1 MLIRLAL
8 HTLVVQRP
16 LFFIAVCFMG
26 GLLLQSHLNL
36 NLLWLIAGQAALILL
51 LMRRS
56 FLVVIALLLI
66 TSGMLRLALVETPH
80 RNDIRFA
87 AFQPD
92 STYQFTGVVSAVG
105 ESSTGKQRLNVDVFA
120 LQDTLTVTGSVW
132 SYLKEPL
139 PVEPGDT
146 LSGRGVFRKP
156 LPRANPMD
164 FDFRAY
170 LEQKQVFWLLY
181 PPRDHIWQIRPDS
194 SRSFQQIIQ
203 RYRTGIAGF
212 LRERVPGQ
220 PGYLLSALIL
230 GLRNEVDEEI
240 IQWFSNT
247 GVIHVLAVSG
257 LHVGYVTLILF
268 VILGFFRLPYRM
280 QVLGTILGLGIYSLL
295 TGGAPS
301 VLRAS
306 TMAGLYLWG
315 TTLERKVDLY
325 NLLGAAA
332 VGMLLI
338 TPNQLWRVGF
348 QLSFAAVFSIA
359 YFYPRL
365 KALLPDPWQKVL
377 GAHTWLTYTVDLFL
391 VSLAA
396 QIGTLPFTIAY
407 FHKIPIVGLM
417 ANLVVIPLIGVIVA
431 LGFALLLLGSWIPL
445 IGGWWAAL
453 LTLLLEILVK
463 FVEFLQS
470 LPLAYVDIQPIHFG
484 WLLLFILSSLV
495 LFSNWRR
502 KGMALISTGLVL
514 ANFLVWRPVFQA
526 PQPLTM
532 AFLNVGQGDGV
543 VVQTPGS
550 EVMVIDCG
558 LRFGGKDMGADVL
571 GPYLNYL
578 GEDTIDLMILSHP
591 HNDHVGGAPWLL
603 RHFPV
608 KQVWQAA
615 YDYDSFTYHEIQHLI
630 DSLEIPVIY
639 PLAGDIDSSFAPVYL
654 RVLAPDSTVITNP
667 PSVTNDASITF
678 QLLFG
683 ELRVIFTGD
692 AEHGSEYRQTR
703 YKDLLRADIIKVPH
717 HGSRTSSTS
726 DFVNWVQSDWAVIS
740 VGRGNK
746 FRHPASVTVAR
757 YEQLPATVLRTD
769 IHQAV
774 IFQSDGEKIW
784 LVQP

>member
-1 MLIRLAL
+1 MGQSLNTTLAN
-8 HTLVVQRP
+8 RP
-16 LFFIAVCFMG
+16 LFIFALCFMG
-26 GLLLQSHLNL
+26 GLLLQSQSDIGLIS
-36 NLLWLIAGQAALILL
+36 LIAVLGMCLLAILRWPLFPFLTL
-51 LMRRS
+51 LM
-56 FLVVIALLLI
+56 L
-66 TSGMLRLALVETPH
+66 TGGMLRLAMIRTPQP
-80 RNDIRFA
+80 NDIRFA
-87 AFQPD
+87 EFHAD
-92 STYQFTGVVSAVG
+92 STYGFEGIVTAVG
-105 ESSTGKQRLNVDVFA
+105 ESSTGKQRLVVELIELEDSIA
-120 LQDTLTVTGSVW
+120 VTGTVW

-139 PVEPGDT
+139 PVQPGDT
-146 LSGRGVFRKP
+146 LVGGGVFRAP

-170 LEQKQVFWLLY
+170 LAKKQVFWLLY
-181 PPRDHIWQIRPDS
+181 PPRDRTWQIHPNAHYA
-194 SRSFQQIIQ
+194 FQERIQ
-203 RYRTGIAGF
+203 TYRTKIAAF
-212 LRERVPGQ
+212 LRDKVSGQ

-268 VILGFFRLPYRM
+268 VILGFFRLPYRW
-280 QVLGTILGLGIYSLL
+280 QVAGTILGLAVYSLL

-332 VGMLLI
+332 LAMLI
-338 TPNQLWRVGF
+338 ISPNQLWRVGF

-365 KALLPDPWQKVL
+365 KAIFPPDWQRTL
-377 GAHTWLTYTVDLFL
+377 GNHVWFGYTVDLFL

-396 QIGTLPFTIAY
+396 QIGTMPFTIAY
-407 FHKIPIVGLM
+407 FHKIPIVGLF
-417 ANLVVIPLIGVIVA
+417 ANLVVIPLIGIIVA

-470 LPLAYVDIQPIHFG
+470 LPLAYVDIPPIHPA
-484 WLLLFILSSLV
+484 WLLVFILASLI
-495 LFSNWRR
+495 LFSNWQ
-502 KGMALISTGLVL
+502 KKQFTLLVIGLVL
-514 ANFLVWRPVFQA
+514 VSFMIWRPVFA
-526 PQPLTM
+526 GPSHLTL
-532 AFLNVGQGDGV
+532 AFLNVGQGDGA
-543 VVQTPGS
+543 VVQTPAG
-550 EVMVIDCG
+550 ETLVIDCG
-558 LRFGGKDMGADVL
+558 LRFGGKDMGADVV
-571 GPYLNYL
+571 GPYLSYL
-578 GEDTIDLMILSHP
+578 GEDTIDLLILSHP

-608 KQVWQAA
+608 KRVWQPQ
-615 YDYDSFTYHEIQHLI
+615 YDYGSYTYREIQTLI

-639 PLAGDIDSSFAPVYL
+639 PFAGDIDSSFAPLYL
-654 RVLAPDSTVITNP
+654 RVLAPDSTVVTNP

-678 QLLFG
+678 QLLYG
-683 ELRVIFTGD
+683 ELRVFYTGD
-692 AEHGSEYRQTR
+692 AEHGSEFRQTR
-703 YKDLLRADIIKVPH
+703 YGELLKADIIKVPH
-717 HGSRTSSTS
+717 HGSRTSSTPT
-726 DFVNWVQSDWAVIS
+726 FVDWVQPDWAVIS

-746 FRHPASVTVAR
+746 FRHPAKATIAR
-757 YEQLPATVLRTD
+757 YANAHATILRTD
-769 IHQAV
+769 RDQAV
-774 IFQSDGEKIW
+774 IFQSDGENIW
-784 LVQP
+784 LTKR